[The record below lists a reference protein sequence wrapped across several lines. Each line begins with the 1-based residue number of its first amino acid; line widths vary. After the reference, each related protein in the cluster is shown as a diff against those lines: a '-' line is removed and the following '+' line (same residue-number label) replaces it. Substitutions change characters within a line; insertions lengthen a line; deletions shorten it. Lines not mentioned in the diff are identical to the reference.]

1 MADFYGKK
9 HKTKCLIF
17 YIIMLAFPVLQFCV
31 FYIGVNFNSIK
42 LAFSRYDYDKGVYKL
57 VGFDNFEVL
66 FKSFAEKRE
75 MLVALRNS
83 VTVFL
88 LNLVFGT
95 ALGVV
100 FSYYIFRK
108 MAGGKVF
115 KIMLFLPSILSSMVL
130 AVMFKYFSERAI
142 PFAVDKYFHKSVE
155 GLIAN
160 VRTTFP
166 TIIAFSIFV
175 GFGSSVLMYVGAMG
189 NISDSTLEAARIDG
203 ASPTQEFL
211 RIVVPMI
218 FPTITSF
225 VVVSTAGI
233 FTNQI
238 CLYNF
243 FGPDAEPAYQTIGY
257 YLYKSTQIA
266 SIGEYPSLAAF
277 GIICTVVAVPLT
289 IGVRRL
295 LEKIGPSVE

>member
-9 HKTKCLIF
+9 HRNKCLIF
-17 YIIMLAFPVLQFCV
+17 YAVMLAFPVLQFCV
-31 FYIGVNFNSIK
+31 FYIGVNFNSIR
-42 LAFSRYDYDKGVYKL
+42 LAFSEYDYGKGVYKL
-57 VGFDNFEVL
+57 NGFGNFIVL
-66 FKSFAEKRE
+66 FKSFSGKRE
-75 MLVALRNS
+75 MLVALKNS
-83 VTVFL
+83 VSVYF
-88 LNLVFGT
+88 LNLIFGT
-95 ALGVV
+95 ALGII

-108 MAGGKVF
+108 TACGNFF

-130 AVMFKYFSERAI
+130 SVMFKYFSERAI
-142 PFAVDKYFHKSVE
+142 PFVFKTYFSKPIE

-160 VRTTFP
+160 VATTFP

-189 NISDSTLEAARIDG
+189 NISDSVLEAAKIDG
-203 ASPTQEFL
+203 ASPTQEFA

-218 FPTITSF
+218 FPTIISF

-233 FTNQI
+233 FTNQV

-243 FGPDAEPAYQTIGY
+243 FGPDAEPEFQTIGY

-266 SIGEYPSLAAF
+266 SIGEYPYLAAF
-277 GIICTVVAVPLT
+277 GIVCTAVAVPLT
-289 IGVRRL
+289 LGVRRL
-295 LEKIGPSVE
+295 LEKIGPKTE